1 MADEQISDA
10 DEATV
15 RELQQKAEAAY
26 LEARE
31 TVFDL
36 TDGPFSVS
44 ALNETQRSV
53 LIRLEAAQ
61 EALRDFQLARVR
73 RRPPP
78 GANRAVPDDTA
89 ETDDARR
96 RPV

>member
-1 MADEQISDA
+1 MADEQISDP

-15 RELQQKAEAAY
+15 QELQQRAEAAY

-73 RRPPP
+73 RRRT
-78 GANRAVPDDTA
+78 RAAKPTVPDGTGGLDGG
-89 ETDDARR
+89 RR

>member
-1 MADEQISDA
+1 MADEHLSDEDQA
-10 DEATV
+10 MVA
-15 RELQQKAEAAY
+15 ELQQRADAAY

-31 TVFDL
+31 AVFDL

-44 ALNETQRSV
+44 ALDETQRSA

-61 EALRDFQLARVR
+61 EALRDFQLARGRR
-73 RRPPP
+73 RRPR
-78 GANRAVPDDTA
+78 GANEALADRDNG
-89 ETDDARR
+89 RR